1 MVKRALDSLRQRV
14 DRPYASALT
23 LSIGTVVALAYSAL
37 AVRSYFTLTTS
48 VATPTWLTRV
58 DATSLH
64 DLVLNGLMAIFFYAI
79 GLELRR
85 ELTSGALR
93 HPRDAVAPLAGALG
107 GMLVTAGA
115 SLALGALLS
124 SAPLRRGWG
133 VPMATDLAFTLGAL
147 TLAGPRVPRSLRT
160 FLLTLAIA
168 DDVLS
173 VVALLLVGATR
184 LVDVWLIAVA
194 LLVGIAWW
202 LGRRP
207 RTAVVSVAIL
217 VALWLC
223 FVQAHLEPAL
233 AGVLAGV
240 LVNSAGRTHTKLEQ
254 GATRLSTLLV
264 LPLFGFVAVGL
275 HWSQVHFGGAP
286 GTIVAAT
293 VAVRLVGK
301 VVGVSAGALLASRWG
316 FRLPAGMTRSMLV
329 AIALLCAMGFTVP
342 LLFASTL
349 FGATN
354 GIYVAYSL
362 GLLIATIVSGVVGV
376 IALRVV
382 LR

>member
-1 MVKRALDSLRQRV
+1 MVKRAPRSLLRRV

-23 LSIGTVVALAYSAL
+23 LSLGAIVALVYSAL
-37 AVRSYFTLTTS
+37 AVGSYFTLTNN
-48 VATPTWLTRV
+48 VAAPTWLAHI
-58 DATSLH
+58 DASSLH
-64 DLVLNGLMAIFFYAI
+64 DFVLNGLMTIFFYAI

-93 HPRDAVAPLAGALG
+93 HTRDAVAPLSGALG
-107 GMLVTAGA
+107 GMLMTAGI
-115 SLALGALLS
+115 SLALGVLLS

-147 TLAGPRVPRSLRT
+147 TLAGPRVPRSIRT

-173 VVALLLVGATR
+173 VVALLIVGATR
-184 LVDVWLIAVA
+184 LDVLWLVAVA
-194 LLVGIAWW
+194 ILAVGAWR

-207 RTAVVSVAIL
+207 RPRLVSVAVLI
-217 VALWLC
+217 ALWFC

-240 LVNSAGRTHTKLEQ
+240 LVSSESATHAQLERS
-254 GATRLSTLLV
+254 ATRLSTLLV

-275 HWSQVHFGGAP
+275 HWSQVHFAGRP
-286 GTIVAAT
+286 GTVITAT
-293 VAVRLVGK
+293 VVVRLVGK
-301 VVGVSAGALLASRWG
+301 VIGVSLGALLASRWG
-316 FRLPAGMTRSMLV
+316 FGLPAGMTRSMLISV
-329 AIALLCAMGFTVP
+329 ALLCAMGFTVP
-342 LLFASTL
+342 LLFATTL
-349 FGATN
+349 FGAASA
-354 GIYVAYSL
+354 IYVAFSV
-362 GLLIATIVSGVVGV
+362 GLLIATVVSGVVGV
-376 IALRVV
+376 VALRVA

>member
-1 MVKRALDSLRQRV
+1 MVRGALHSLYRRV

-23 LSIGTVVALAYSAL
+23 LSFGTVAALVYSAL
-37 AVRSYFTLTTS
+37 AVRSYFTLTSS
-48 VATPTWLTRV
+48 VAAPTWLTRV
-58 DATSLH
+58 GASSLH
-64 DLVLNGLMAIFFYAI
+64 DVVLNGLMTIFFYAI

-93 HPRDAVAPLAGALG
+93 HMRDAVAPLAGALG
-107 GMLVTAGA
+107 GMIVTAGA

-160 FLLTLAIA
+160 FLLTLAVA

-173 VVALLLVGATR
+173 VVALLVVGAKR
-184 LVDVWLIAVA
+184 LDGIWLIAVTV
-194 LLVGIAWW
+194 LVAVAWW

-207 RTAVVSVAIL
+207 RSAIVSVAVL
-217 VALWLC
+217 VALWFC
-223 FVQAHLEPAL
+223 FVQAHLDPSL

-240 LVNSAGRTHTKLEQ
+240 FVSGAGPTQAQLER
-254 GATRLSTLLV
+254 GAARLSTLLV

-275 HWSQVHFGGAP
+275 HWSQVHFSGTP
-286 GTIVAAT
+286 GTVVMVT

-301 VVGVSAGALLASRWG
+301 VIGVSAGALLASRWG

-329 AIALLCAMGFTVP
+329 ATATLCAMGFTVP

-354 GIYVAYSL
+354 GVYVAYSL
-362 GLLIATIVSGVVGV
+362 GLLIATVLSGVVGIV
-376 IALRVV
+376 ALRAA

>member
-1 MVKRALDSLRQRV
+1 MVKRVRGSLLRRV
-14 DRPYASALT
+14 DRPYASALA
-23 LSIGTVVALAYSAL
+23 LSVGTVVALVYSAL
-37 AVRSYFTLTTS
+37 AVRSYFTLTRS
-48 VATPTWLTRV
+48 VWAPTWLAQV
-58 DATSLH
+58 DASSLH
-64 DLVLNGLMAIFFYAI
+64 NFVLNGLMTIFFYAI

-93 HPRDAVAPLAGALG
+93 HTRDAVAPVAGALG
-107 GMLVTAGA
+107 GMIVTAGA

-133 VPMATDLAFTLGAL
+133 VPMATDIAFTLGAL

-160 FLLTLAIA
+160 FVLTLAIA

-173 VVALLLVGATR
+173 VIVLLLIGATR
-184 LVDVWLIAVA
+184 LDDVWLIPVA
-194 LLVGIAWW
+194 LLVALAWW

-207 RTAVVSVAIL
+207 RGALVSVVLLI
-217 VALWLC
+217 ALWFC

-240 LVNSAGRTHTKLEQ
+240 LVSGAGPAHVRLER

-275 HWSQVHFGGAP
+275 HWSQVHFSGVP
-286 GTIVAAT
+286 GTVITAT
-293 VAVRLVGK
+293 VAIRLVGK
-301 VVGVSAGALLASRWG
+301 VIGVSAGALLASRWG
-316 FRLPAGMTRSMLV
+316 FRLPSRMTRSMLV
-329 AIALLCAMGFTVP
+329 AVATLCAMGFTVP

-349 FGATN
+349 FGATS

-376 IALRVV
+376 IALRAV